1 MQKRSKKTQK
11 TQTKTQTKSQTKTLT
26 KAHDYVAVILAEAME
41 QAQECQIMLKSN
53 DIPAIIKDH
62 QDKLMDTTGF
72 AVMVP
77 ENFADE
83 AQVII
88 ESMDIYDDFGDF
100 ALEDE
105 DTDGF
110 DGDLYDEEV

>member
-1 MQKRSKKTQK
+1 MEKRSKKTQ
-11 TQTKTQTKSQTKTLT
+11 KTQTKSQTKTLT
-26 KAHDYVAVILAEAME
+26 KANDYVAVILAELME

-62 QDKLMDTTGF
+62 RDKLMGTTGF

-88 ESMDIYDDFGDF
+88 ESMDIYDDFNDF
-100 ALEDE
+100 TLEDE
-105 DTDGF
+105 DADGF
-110 DGDLYDEEV
+110 DDDLYDEEF

>member
-11 TQTKTQTKSQTKTLT
+11 TQTKSQTKTLT
-26 KAHDYVAVILAEAME
+26 KTRDYVAVILAEAME

-88 ESMDIYDDFGDF
+88 ESMDIYDDFSDF

-105 DTDGF
+105 DADVF
-110 DGDLYDEEV
+110 DGDLYDEKF

>member
-1 MQKRSKKTQK
+1 MEKRSKKTQK
-11 TQTKTQTKSQTKTLT
+11 TQTKSRTKTMT
-26 KAHDYVAVILAEAME
+26 KTHDYVAVILAEFME

-88 ESMDIYDDFGDF
+88 ESMDIYDDFSDF

-105 DTDGF
+105 DSDGF
-110 DGDLYDEEV
+110 DGNLYDEEF

>member
-11 TQTKTQTKSQTKTLT
+11 TQTKTLT
-26 KAHDYVAVILAEAME
+26 KAHDYVAVILAEVME

-100 ALEDE
+100 TLEDE
-105 DTDGF
+105 DSDGF
-110 DGDLYDEEV
+110 DGDLYDEEEV

>member
-1 MQKRSKKTQK
+1 MEKRSKKTQK
-11 TQTKTQTKSQTKTLT
+11 TQTKSRTKTLT
-26 KAHDYVAVILAEAME
+26 KANDYVAVILAEFME
-41 QAQECQIMLKSN
+41 QAEECQIMLKSN

-62 QDKLMDTTGF
+62 HDKLMDTTGF

-88 ESMDIYDDFGDF
+88 ESMDIYDDFSDF

-110 DGDLYDEEV
+110 DGDLYDEEF

>member
-1 MQKRSKKTQK
+1 MEKRSKKTQK
-11 TQTKTQTKSQTKTLT
+11 TQTKSQTKTMT
-26 KAHDYVAVILAEAME
+26 KANDYVAVILAELME

-62 QDKLMDTTGF
+62 QDKLTDTTGF

-83 AQVII
+83 AQVIV
-88 ESMDIYDDFGDF
+88 ESMDMYDDFSDF

-105 DTDGF
+105 DADGF
-110 DGDLYDEEV
+110 DGDLYDEEF

>member
-1 MQKRSKKTQK
+1 MEKRSKKTQ
-11 TQTKTQTKSQTKTLT
+11 KTQTKSQTKTLT
-26 KAHDYVAVILAEAME
+26 KANDYVAVILTEVME

-62 QDKLMDTTGF
+62 QDKLMGTTGF

-88 ESMDIYDDFGDF
+88 ESMDIYDDFSDL

-105 DTDGF
+105 DSDGF
-110 DGDLYDEEV
+110 DDDLYDEEF

>member
-1 MQKRSKKTQK
+1 MEKRSKKTQK
-11 TQTKTQTKSQTKTLT
+11 TQTKSQAKTLT
-26 KAHDYVAVILAEAME
+26 KAHDYVAVILAEFME
-41 QAQECQIMLKSN
+41 QAEECQIMLKSN
-53 DIPAIIKDH
+53 GIPAIIKDH
-62 QDKLMDTTGF
+62 RDKLMDTTGF

-88 ESMDIYDDFGDF
+88 ESMDIYDDFSDF

-105 DTDGF
+105 DADSF
-110 DGDLYDEEV
+110 DDDLYDKEF

>member
-11 TQTKTQTKSQTKTLT
+11 TQTKTQTKLQTKTLT
-26 KAHDYVAVILAEAME
+26 KARDYVAVILAEVME

-62 QDKLMDTTGF
+62 QDKLTDATGF

-105 DTDGF
+105 DFDGF
-110 DGDLYDEEV
+110 DSDLYDEEV

>member
-1 MQKRSKKTQK
+1 MEKRSKKAQK
-11 TQTKTQTKSQTKTLT
+11 TQTKTQTKSQTKPQSNT
-26 KAHDYVAVILAEAME
+26 HDYVAVILAEVIE
-41 QAQECQIMLKSN
+41 QAQECQIMLRSN
-53 DIPAIIKDH
+53 DIPAIIKEH

-88 ESMDIYDDFGDF
+88 ESMDIYDDFSDF

-105 DTDGF
+105 DSDGF
-110 DGDLYDEEV
+110 DGDLYDEEF

>member
-1 MQKRSKKTQK
+1 MEKRSKKTQK
-11 TQTKTQTKSQTKTLT
+11 TQTKSQTKTQSNT
-26 KAHDYVAVILAEAME
+26 HDYVAVILAEVIE
-41 QAQECQIMLKSN
+41 QAQECQIMLRSN
-53 DIPAIIKDH
+53 DIPAIIKEH

-105 DTDGF
+105 DSDGF
-110 DGDLYDEEV
+110 DGDLYDEEF

>member
-1 MQKRSKKTQK
+1 MEKRSKKTQK
-11 TQTKTQTKSQTKTLT
+11 TQT
-26 KAHDYVAVILAEAME
+26 KAHDYVAVILAEFME

-62 QDKLMDTTGF
+62 RDKLMDTTGF

-88 ESMDIYDDFGDF
+88 ESMDIYDDFSDF

-105 DTDGF
+105 DSDIF
-110 DGDLYDEEV
+110 DGDLYDEEF

>member
-1 MQKRSKKTQK
+1 MEKRSKKTQK
-11 TQTKTQTKSQTKTLT
+11 TQTKSQTKTQSNT
-26 KAHDYVAVILAEAME
+26 HDYVAVILAEVME
-41 QAQECQIMLKSN
+41 QAQECQIMLRSN

-105 DTDGF
+105 DADGF